1 MARIPIKSVAVVAAA
16 LLSAFTLSGCGS
28 SAAPK
33 QNAQDPDTI
42 TIAHIPSEDQ
52 TTIEQSWSKIVQVL
66 EKETG
71 KKVVF
76 QQVTSYAAAI
86 EAQRAGKAQIASY
99 GPFSYIVA
107 KDSNAGVQLVG
118 YAAKSPS
125 DPGGYYSV
133 ASVPKDST
141 ITDLSGFRDKKVCF
155 VDPTSTSGFLFPSAG
170 LLNVGID
177 PAKGVQQVIAGGHD
191 ASVLAVANHQCDGGF
206 STEDMAKN
214 QLIKT
219 GQIKPGDIK
228 IVWQSEL
235 IPPSPVAIST
245 KLSPELQEKIK
256 NVFLNELNVDA
267 LKRSGDCDPQQPNC
281 GLPNQTW
288 GYRTVDD
295 HAYDGIR
302 KVCAITKSPSCN
314 A

>member
-1 MARIPIKSVAVVAAA
+1 MVRIPTRLAAGVAALVTA
-16 LLSAFTLSGCGS
+16 LTLSGCGP
-28 SAAPK
+28 SASPASAP
-33 QNAQDPDTI
+33 DPDTI

-52 TTIEQSWSKIVQVL
+52 TTIEQSWGKIVQVL

-76 QQVTSYAAAI
+76 QQVTSYAAVI

-99 GPFSYIVA
+99 GPFSYMVA
-107 KDSNAGVQLVG
+107 KDSNAGVELVG

-141 ITDLSGFRDKKVCF
+141 ITDLSGFRGKKVCF
-155 VDPTSTSGFLFPSAG
+155 VDPTSTSGYLFPSAG

-177 PAKGVQQVIAGGHD
+177 PVKGVQPVIAGGHD
-191 ASVLAVANHQCDGGF
+191 ASVLAVASHQCDAGF
-206 STEDMAKN
+206 STEQMATQ
-214 QLIKT
+214 QLIKS
-219 GQIKPGDIK
+219 GQLKPGDIK
-228 IVWQSEL
+228 IVWRSEL

-245 KLSPELQEKIK
+245 KLSPQLREKIK
-256 NVFLNELNVDA
+256 NIFLDDLNADA
-267 LKRSGDCDPQQPNC
+267 LKRSGDCDPKQPNC
-281 GLPNQTW
+281 GLPNDTW
-288 GYRTVDD
+288 GYRSVDD
-295 HAYDGIR
+295 HTYDGIR
-302 KVCAITKSPSCN
+302 KVCAITKSQSCN